1 MKIKRIAAAALASAL
16 AAVTFTSAAYAA
28 TAAELMESGEELVL
42 VPGDTKELV
51 TVANGK
57 AVSFNKEATYT
68 GLVGGENNGEW
79 LLGGDSTDTGIT
91 IENFKKYQYIEV
103 DYEYSCETEGA
114 EPVEGVM
121 LGIAFKVRI
130 GGKLD
135 DTGSEIYYDYL
146 PETWVPYGPDG
157 TKGRGLTANALETI
171 FRTQLKTEGT
181 ISIPVE
187 DLIALWPTDSA
198 HILGIGFGLDNKN
211 FVSEEAKK
219 EKQKYSVI
227 CKAVRLTNEQ
237 SENAAANYLNG
248 VPEETEEAPAETTAE
263 EVIAEVTEEAPAET
277 TAAET
282 APAETT
288 AAPQTTAAPAAA
300 PAPAAPAADNTG
312 LMTVLIVAVV
322 VIVVAVIGI
331 VVALGKKKK

>member
-1 MKIKRIAAAALASAL
+1 MKIKRIAAAVLASAL
-16 AAVTFTSAAYAA
+16 AAVTFASAAYAE
-28 TAAELMESGEELVL
+28 TAAELMENGEELVL
-42 VPGDTKELV
+42 TPEDTKELV
-51 TVANGK
+51 TVANGN

-68 GLVGGENNGEW
+68 GIVGGENNGEW
-79 LLGGDSTDTGIT
+79 LLGGDSTDTGIS

-130 GGKLD
+130 GGRLD
-135 DTGSEIYYDYL
+135 DTGAEIYYDYL

-187 DLIALWPTDSA
+187 DLIAIWQPDSA
-198 HILGIGFGLDNKN
+198 YILGIGFGLDNKN
-211 FVSEEAKK
+211 YVSDEAKK

-227 CKAVRLTNEQ
+227 CKAIRLTNEQ
-237 SENAAANYLNG
+237 TENAAANYLNG
-248 VPEETEEAPAETTAE
+248 VPEETEEAPAETTA
-263 EVIAEVTEEAPAET
+263 AETTAAPETTTAET

-282 APAETT
+282 
-288 AAPQTTAAPAAA
+288 TAAPATTPAPAA

-312 LMTVLIVAVV
+312 LMITLIVAVAI
-322 VIVVAVIGI
+322 IVVAVIGI
-331 VVALGKKKK
+331 VIVLTKKKK

>member
-16 AAVTFTSAAYAA
+16 AAAALTSAAYAA

-42 VPGDTKELV
+42 TPEDTKELV
-51 TVANGK
+51 TVANGN
-57 AVSFNKEATYT
+57 AVSFNNEATYSGT
-68 GLVGGENNGEW
+68 VGGENNGEW
-79 LLGGDSTDTGIT
+79 LLGGDSTDTGIS
-91 IENFKKYQYIEV
+91 IENLKKYKYLEV

-121 LGIAFKVRI
+121 LGIAFKIRI
-130 GGKLD
+130 GGRLD
-135 DTGSEIYYDYL
+135 DTGAEIYYDYL

-157 TKGRGLTANALETI
+157 TNGRGLTENALETI

-187 DLIALWPTDSA
+187 ELISIWPSDSA
-198 HILGIGFGLDNKN
+198 YILGIGFGLDNKN
-211 FVSEEAKK
+211 YVSDEAKK
-219 EKQKYSVI
+219 ERQKYSVS

-263 EVIAEVTEEAPAET
+263 TTTAAPETTPAET
-277 TAAET
+277 TA
-282 APAETT
+282 AETT
-288 AAPQTTAAPAAA
+288 AAPQTTAAPATT
-300 PAPAAPAADNTG
+300 PAPAATAPNDMG
-312 LMTVLIVAVV
+312 LMIVLGVAVV
-322 VIVVAVIGI
+322 VIIAAVIGI
-331 VVALGKKKK
+331 VIALGKKKK

>member
-16 AAVTFTSAAYAA
+16 AAVTLTSAVYAE
-28 TAAELMESGEELVL
+28 TAAELMEKGEELVL
-42 VPGDTKELV
+42 TPEDTKELV
-51 TVANGK
+51 TVANGN

-68 GLVGGENNGEW
+68 GMVGGENNGEW

-91 IENFKKYQYIEV
+91 IENLNKYKYIEV

-130 GGKLD
+130 GGRLD
-135 DTGSEIYYDYL
+135 DTGAEIYYDYL

-157 TKGRGLTANALETI
+157 SKGRGLTVNALETI

-187 DLIALWPTDSA
+187 ELIALWQPDSTY
-198 HILGIGFGLDNKN
+198 ILGIGFGLDNKN
-211 FVSEEAKK
+211 YVSDEAKK

-248 VPEETEEAPAETTAE
+248 VPEETEETE
-263 EVIAEVTEEAPAET
+263 EAEEAPAET

-282 APAETT
+282 TAAPETTPAETTAAETT

-300 PAPAAPAADNTG
+300 PAPAASAPNNMS
-312 LMTVLIVAVV
+312 LMIILIVAVV
-322 VIVVAVIGI
+322 VIVAAAIGI
-331 VVALGKKKK
+331 VIVLTKKKK